1 MHLTSFFD
9 VFKYFF
15 YILFWPIEV
24 IKYNENMVG
33 SKNFQNSRFF
43 THLGRLKSMNVYTY
57 LEKRVEVPINFYS
70 TTFRY
75 EPIKS
80 NKNAIKYHTK
90 AVAGGVNHPP
100 QGTSKVK

>member
-1 MHLTSFFD
+1 M
-9 VFKYFF
+9 YF
-15 YILFWPIEV
+15 
-24 IKYNENMVG
+24 
-33 SKNFQNSRFF
+33 
-43 THLGRLKSMNVYTY
+43 YTY

-90 AVAGGVNHPP
+90 AVAGGGVNHPP
-100 QGTSKVK
+100 QGTPKVNNYFRLANVLDFRDVYL

>member
-1 MHLTSFFD
+1 M
-9 VFKYFF
+9 YF
-15 YILFWPIEV
+15 
-24 IKYNENMVG
+24 
-33 SKNFQNSRFF
+33 
-43 THLGRLKSMNVYTY
+43 YTY

-90 AVAGGVNHPP
+90 AVAGGGESPP
-100 QGTSKVK
+100 PRNFQG